1 MSDTAKS
8 YFEKNKFVLL
18 KGFISKETA
27 NLLYNHTKNS
37 ANKLGVLM
45 EEKHMYPHYDEFLK
59 NDVFGT
65 FIDGQVNGA
74 YSMYGDLIM
83 DTLLNMNIEK
93 ISKTIGV
100 DLIPTYT
107 YYRLYFEGNEL
118 KKHIDRESCEI
129 SGTMCLGYDVSNVDK
144 NKYPD
149 YSWPM
154 YIKTVEGNEVPIKMY
169 PGDLLMYRGCDVQH
183 WREPFPGVNHSQLF
197 IHTTRSENTSLK
209 NDTRPALGLPPEFNI
224 LEDRHPYNKK

>member
-1 MSDTAKS
+1 
-8 YFEKNKFVLL
+8 
-18 KGFISKETA
+18 
-27 NLLYNHTKNS
+27 
-37 ANKLGVLM
+37 
-45 EEKHMYPHYDEFLK
+45 
-59 NDVFGT
+59 
-65 FIDGQVNGA
+65 
-74 YSMYGDLIM
+74 MYGDLIM